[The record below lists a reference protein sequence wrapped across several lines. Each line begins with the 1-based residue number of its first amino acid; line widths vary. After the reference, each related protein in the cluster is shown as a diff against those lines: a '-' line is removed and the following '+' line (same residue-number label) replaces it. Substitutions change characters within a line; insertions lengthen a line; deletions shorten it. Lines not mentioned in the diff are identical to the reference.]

1 MSANDKL
8 NNALRQEISAMTP
21 NRVDDLLARL
31 GEQQQ
36 PVAETPAHV
45 GKVHRIRWQL
55 AAAMLA
61 LILLGSGVFYGARSA
76 QRSVVIIDADASVA
90 FTVDGFDRVRS
101 VRLEDARAVSVVDAD
116 ACAGK
121 KLGAAVQNVTEQF
134 IAGDVLSAEQ
144 NAVLLS
150 VQADSAKRAE
160 SLAQKT
166 NSALGEAA
174 GSHDVAPVVVMQTIP
189 ENASSLGG
197 ASLGKTVFVDK
208 LVGGIEGK
216 ETADLVRASLQD
228 LLYFSD
234 QKGLKPGRV
243 TTVGTLNDEIYC
255 TSDDAADIA
264 CADAGLD
271 KSEADVSMLL
281 GWEETELV
289 YLATVDAGS
298 RIGYYCISARTGEIL
313 DVLWEELGEQPGDG
327 DGQGMTSAD
336 LPPIPGNVAPGTSLP
351 EMPDLPSIPST
362 SGWDIDSI
370 QQFIDLWDSII

>member
-166 NSALGEAA
+166 HLRWAAQVSAK
-174 GSHDVAPVVVMQTIP
+174 P
-189 ENASSLGG
+189 SL
-197 ASLGKTVFVDK
+197 
-208 LVGGIEGK
+208 
-216 ETADLVRASLQD
+216 
-228 LLYFSD
+228 
-234 QKGLKPGRV
+234 
-243 TTVGTLNDEIYC
+243 
-255 TSDDAADIA
+255 
-264 CADAGLD
+264 
-271 KSEADVSMLL
+271 
-281 GWEETELV
+281 
-289 YLATVDAGS
+289 
-298 RIGYYCISARTGEIL
+298 
-313 DVLWEELGEQPGDG
+313 
-327 DGQGMTSAD
+327 
-336 LPPIPGNVAPGTSLP
+336 
-351 EMPDLPSIPST
+351 
-362 SGWDIDSI
+362 
-370 QQFIDLWDSII
+370 

>member
-1 MSANDKL
+1 M
-8 NNALRQEISAMTP
+8 
-21 NRVDDLLARL
+21 
-31 GEQQQ
+31 
-36 PVAETPAHV
+36 
-45 GKVHRIRWQL
+45 
-55 AAAMLA
+55 
-61 LILLGSGVFYGARSA
+61 
-76 QRSVVIIDADASVA
+76 
-90 FTVDGFDRVRS
+90 
-101 VRLEDARAVSVVDAD
+101 
-116 ACAGK
+116 
-121 KLGAAVQNVTEQF
+121 
-134 IAGDVLSAEQ
+134 
-144 NAVLLS
+144 
-150 VQADSAKRAE
+150 
-160 SLAQKT
+160 
-166 NSALGEAA
+166 
-174 GSHDVAPVVVMQTIP
+174 
-189 ENASSLGG
+189 
-197 ASLGKTVFVDK
+197 
-208 LVGGIEGK
+208 
-216 ETADLVRASLQD
+216 RASLQD

-243 TTVGTLNDEIYC
+243 TTVGTLNDEIYR